1 MARRKKGNPV
11 SGWAI
16 VDKPEGIGSTQ
27 VVGKVR
33 RYFNAQKAGHAGT
46 LDPLATGILPIALGE
61 ATKTLPFIVD
71 SGKVYRFTVRWG
83 VETDTLD
90 REGEVTA
97 TRDARPTRDAVEA
110 VLPAFTGEI
119 EQTPPAY
126 SAIKV
131 DGERAYDMARRGEA
145 PEMKPRLVQIDT
157 LMLVDCP
164 DDDTATFETAC
175 GKGTYIRSLARDLAK
190 ALGTVGHVIALR
202 RLRVG
207 PFDETRAQPLDAFLV
222 DTPEKPLEPAAVIG
236 HNPPRE
242 GKLLPLQTA
251 LDGIPA
257 INVTEAETQRL
268 RQGQPVSLL
277 RKIDFDRVRTIEPGT
292 VLLAVQKDQAIA
304 LVQFEKALLKP
315 VRVFN
320 P

>member
-1 MARRKKGNPV
+1 MGRRKKGDPV

-16 VDKPEGIGSTQ
+16 VDKPVGIGSTQ

-46 LDPLATGILPIALGE
+46 LDPLASGILPIALGE
-61 ATKTLPFIVD
+61 ATKTMPFIVD
-71 SGKVYRFTVRWG
+71 GRKEYRFTIRWG
-83 VETDTLD
+83 AETDTLD
-90 REGEVTA
+90 LEGAVVTTSD
-97 TRDARPTRDAVEA
+97 TRPDTTAIEA

-119 EQTPPAY
+119 DQTPPAY
-126 SAIKV
+126 SAIKI
-131 DGERAYDMARRGEA
+131 DGQRAYDLARKGEA
-145 PEMKPRLVQIDT
+145 PEMKSRRVHIDT
-157 LMLVDCP
+157 LTLIDCP
-164 DDDTATFETAC
+164 DADTTTFETTC
-175 GKGTYIRSLARDLAK
+175 GKGTYIRSLARDIAL
-190 ALGTVGHVIALR
+190 ALGTVGHVIDLR

-207 PFDETRAQPLDAFLV
+207 PFDEARSQPLASFLL
-222 DTPEKPLEPAAVIG
+222 DEPEKPLEPAADIS
-236 HNPPRE
+236 HNPAR
-242 GKLLPLQTA
+242 KAVLYPLQTA

-257 INVTEAETQRL
+257 VNVTEAETQRL

-277 RKIDFDRVRTIEPGT
+277 RKVDFDRVRTIEPGT

-315 VRVFN
+315 TRVFN

>member
-1 MARRKKGNPV
+1 MGRRKKGDPI

-16 VDKPEGIGSTQ
+16 VDKPVGIGSTQ

-46 LDPLATGILPIALGE
+46 LDPLASGILPIALGE

-71 SGKVYRFTVRWG
+71 GRKEYRFGIRWG
-83 VETDTLD
+83 AETDTLD
-90 REGEVTA
+90 MEGAVVATSDTRPETA
-97 TRDARPTRDAVEA
+97 AIAA

-119 EQTPPAY
+119 DQTPPAY
-126 SAIKV
+126 SAIKI
-131 DGERAYDMARRGEA
+131 DGQRAYDLARKGEA
-145 PEMKPRLVQIDT
+145 PEMKSRLVQIDT
-157 LMLVDCP
+157 LTLINCP
-164 DDDTATFETAC
+164 DADTAVFETTC
-175 GKGTYIRSLARDLAK
+175 GKGTYIRSLARDIAL
-190 ALGTVGHVIALR
+190 ALGTVGHVIDLR

-207 PFDETRAQPLDAFLV
+207 PFDEARSQPLVSFLL
-222 DTPEKPLEPAAVIG
+222 DEPEKPLEPAADIG
-236 HNPPRE
+236 HNPAR
-242 GKLLPLQTA
+242 KAVLYPLQTA

-257 INVTEAETQRL
+257 ISVTEAETLRL

-277 RKIDFDRVRTIEPGT
+277 RKVDFDRVRTIEPGT

-315 VRVFN
+315 TRVFN

>member
-1 MARRKKGNPV
+1 MGRRKKGNPV

-16 VDKPEGIGSTQ
+16 VDKPVGIGSTQ

-46 LDPLATGILPIALGE
+46 LDPLASGILPIALGE

-71 SGKVYRFTVRWG
+71 SGKAYRFTIRWG
-83 VETDTLD
+83 IETDTLD
-90 REGEVTA
+90 MEGETIA
-97 TRDARPTRDAVEA
+97 TSEVRPDKAAIEA

-126 SAIKV
+126 SAIKI
-131 DGERAYDMARRGEA
+131 DGKRAYDLARKGEM
-145 PEMKPRLVQIDT
+145 PEMKSRLVQIDSLT
-157 LMLVDCP
+157 LIDVP
-164 DDDTATFETAC
+164 DTDTAVFETAC
-175 GKGTYIRSLARDLAK
+175 GKGTYIRSLARDIAK
-190 ALGTVGHVIALR
+190 ALGTVGHVIDLR

-207 PFDETRAQPLDAFLV
+207 PFDEERAIPLSAYMLEDG
-222 DTPEKPLEPAAVIG
+222 EKPLEPAADIS

-242 GKLLPLQTA
+242 GMLYPLQTA
-251 LDGIPA
+251 LDDIPA

-277 RKIDFDRVRTIEPGT
+277 RKIDFDRVRTIDPGT
-292 VLLAVQKDQAIA
+292 TLLAVEKDQAIA
-304 LVQFEKALLKP
+304 LVVFEKAMLKP